1 MPKVAIAQTSPVL
14 FDVERSLGRV
24 AEWAGRASHEGAEL
38 VLFPEAMIAAYP
50 KGSAFGSY
58 FGGRSEAGRDLYR
71 RYYESASEMPGRVTE
86 HLARVAGEF
95 KIAIVIVIGV
105 IECEGGTLF
114 CSVAHF
120 GEDGRYLGR
129 RRKVMP
135 TGTERLAWGFGDMS
149 DHRAYDVGAGRVASV
164 ICWENYMPMLRMATY
179 QLCPQI
185 YCAPTLDERECWQA
199 SMRHI
204 AIEGR
209 CFVLSACQALQRRD
223 VPYELAEHFTEMAG
237 KEWVCRGG
245 SCIVDPFGNYLAE
258 PAFDSEALLTAD
270 LDLSQIARGKFDF
283 DVTGHYARPDLFQL
297 QVNESRQNAV
307 RYSGGS
313 E

>member
-1 MPKVAIAQTSPVL
+1 MPKVAIAQTAPVL
-14 FDVERSLGRV
+14 FDIERSLVRV
-24 AEWAGRASHEGAEL
+24 AEWARRAADEGAEL

-58 FGGRSEAGRDLYR
+58 MGGRSESGRDLYM
-71 RYYESASEMPGRVTE
+71 RYHESASEMPGRVTDR
-86 HLARVAGEF
+86 LAQIAGECE
-95 KIAIVIVIGV
+95 IALVIGV
-105 IECEGGTLF
+105 IEREDGTLY
-114 CSVAHF
+114 CSVAHCS
-120 GEDGRYLGR
+120 EDGRYLGR

-135 TGTERLAWGFGDMS
+135 TGAERLAWGFGDMS
-149 DHRAYDVGAGRVASV
+149 DHRAYDIGVGRVCSV

-179 QLCPQI
+179 QLSPQI

-223 VPYELAEHFTEMAG
+223 VPDDFAG
-237 KEWVCRGG
+237 QFVDLPPDKWVSRGG
-245 SCIVDPFGNYLAE
+245 SCIVDPFGNYLTE
-258 PAFDSEALLTAD
+258 PVFESETLLTAD
-270 LDLSQIARGKFDF
+270 LDFSQLARGKFDF
-283 DVTGHYARPDLFQL
+283 DVTGHYARPDLFRL
-297 QVNESRQNAV
+297 DVNVSRQNAV
-307 RYSGGS
+307 RHVGGF